1 MVSWNT
7 QIPTCTGSWNIL
19 FSSNFKYLAKS
30 FLESKPETAVGDNC
44 YEKNTDYCCKSNNSI
59 DAINDENLGSAKKCQ
74 EHCQNN
80 DNCFFWTYFD
90 PAYKGDEG
98 ANMCYLR
105 AKKGAVKSI
114 EHATSG
120 AKKCEGMN
128 FKDFLKTNW

>member
-1 MVSWNT
+1 MNA
-7 QIPTCTGSWNIL
+7 GSASC
-19 FSSNFKYLAKS
+19 F
-30 FLESKPETAVGDNC
+30 
-44 YEKNTDYCCKSNNSI
+44 EKNTQYGGELIKKSI
-59 DAINDENLGSAKKCQ
+59 DIQDAKYCQ
-74 EHCQNN
+74 ELCHKHE
-80 DNCFFWTYFD
+80 DCFFWTYFD

-105 AKKGAVKSI
+105 AKKGTVKSI